1 MTAAELLT
9 SRFEVLMT
17 YPGSSFVKGHILFR
31 IKNATNDWYHINQF
45 SSTAEI
51 HLDTIRKY
59 PHIFRELKWYEFRFA
74 VEMPKKII
82 SPLGEVFEIEKWDMV
97 EMVGIDKEGNADYS
111 LELVDYEPID

>member
-9 SRFEVLMT
+9 PRFEVLMT
-17 YPGSSFVKGHILFR
+17 YPGSSFLQGDILFR

-59 PHIFRELKWYEFRFA
+59 PHIFRELKWYEVRFA
-74 VEMPKKII
+74 KDMPKKII
-82 SPLGEVFEIEKWDMV
+82 SPFGEVFEIEHWDMV
-97 EMVGIDKEGNADYS
+97 DRIGIGKKGYGDCY